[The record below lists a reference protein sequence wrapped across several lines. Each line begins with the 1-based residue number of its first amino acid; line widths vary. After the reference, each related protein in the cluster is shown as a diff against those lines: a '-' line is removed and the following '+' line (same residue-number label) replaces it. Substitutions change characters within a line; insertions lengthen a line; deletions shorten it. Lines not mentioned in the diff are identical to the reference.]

1 MDIGPSLYINLAV
14 SVLLSAI
21 FSGVEIA
28 YLSANRLRLELDR
41 NSHTLPARLVRHY
54 IAHPNPFIAAL
65 LVGNNAALVV
75 YSMAMS
81 ALLNPWLA
89 RFSTNGSFQ
98 LVSQTLV
105 STVLILLLAE
115 FLPKAL
121 FRAHPIGVL
130 RFFSIPIAFFYAIFY
145 PLSLLITRFSAWLLR
160 LITGHRLS
168 NTEPVS
174 AFGRVDLNN
183 LVDQAAHTQEVNDE
197 PATSELRIFQN
208 ALEFHEVKVRDCL
221 VPRPDVA
228 AIDVTDTIPQ
238 LQELFISSNYSRIPV
253 YEGNIDNII
262 GYVNAKALFSHPG
275 AIRDVVRPLPFV
287 PETMRAGLLLQQFI
301 KSQTSIAVV
310 VDEFGGTAG
319 IITIEDL
326 VEEIFGEINDEHD
339 TQSVIIRRTGANE
352 YLLSGRA
359 EVDAV
364 NEQLELNIPE
374 SEDYDTIAGFI
385 LSQQPSIPK
394 PGDVIT
400 IDRFQFRILQ
410 VDANRIDL
418 LHLTIAED

>member
-1 MDIGPSLYINLAV
+1 M
-14 SVLLSAI
+14 
-21 FSGVEIA
+21 
-28 YLSANRLRLELDR
+28 
-41 NSHTLPARLVRHY
+41 
-54 IAHPNPFIAAL
+54 
-65 LVGNNAALVV
+65 
-75 YSMAMS
+75 
-81 ALLNPWLA
+81 
-89 RFSTNGSFQ
+89 
-98 LVSQTLV
+98 
-105 STVLILLLAE
+105 
-115 FLPKAL
+115 
-121 FRAHPIGVL
+121 
-130 RFFSIPIAFFYAIFY
+130 
-145 PLSLLITRFSAWLLR
+145 
-160 LITGHRLS
+160 
-168 NTEPVS
+168 
-174 AFGRVDLNN
+174 
-183 LVDQAAHTQEVNDE
+183 
-197 PATSELRIFQN
+197 
-208 ALEFHEVKVRDCL
+208 
-221 VPRPDVA
+221 
-228 AIDVTDTIPQ
+228 
-238 LQELFISSNYSRIPV
+238 
-253 YEGNIDNII
+253 
-262 GYVNAKALFSHPG
+262 
-275 AIRDVVRPLPFV
+275 VRPLPFV

-339 TQSVIIRRTGANE
+339 TQSVIIRRTGPNE

-418 LHLTIAED
+418 LHLTVAED